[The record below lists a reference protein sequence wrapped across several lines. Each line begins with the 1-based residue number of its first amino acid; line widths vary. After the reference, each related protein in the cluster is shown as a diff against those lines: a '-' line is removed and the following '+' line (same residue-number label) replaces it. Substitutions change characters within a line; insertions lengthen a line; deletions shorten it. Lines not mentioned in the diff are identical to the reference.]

1 MLARQSLVAVHA
13 WPQCIDMAVDELRS
27 SQALTVIS
35 VPTPATTN
43 RLQARELIRVAL
55 RETLAKFFNQPAASI
70 TLVSQPGRAI
80 YVMNSPH
87 GCLQVSVSHMPGMS
101 LAAITKLTGVGVDL
115 MQVDQDVKVMF
126 DWTHNWAQVAL
137 DYLGPVESGLLK
149 STPSSYR
156 PTAFA
161 EAWTRLEARLKCL
174 GLALTEWTPILEKQ
188 LAACH
193 VMALALPENYCGA
206 IAINTSADL
215 A

>member
-1 MLARQSLVAVHA
+1 MAVHA
-13 WPQCIDMAVDELRS
+13 WPQCIDMAVNALRS

-43 RLQARELIRVAL
+43 RLQARERIRVAL

-80 YVMNSPH
+80 YVMNSPY

-101 LAAITKLTGVGVDL
+101 LAAITRHVDIGVGIDL
-115 MQVDQDVKVMF
+115 MQVDQDAKAMP

-149 STPSSYR
+149 STPSTQR
-156 PTAFA
+156 PAAFA

-188 LAACH
+188 LAVCH
-193 VMALALPENYCGA
+193 VMTLALPENYRGA
-206 IAINTSADL
+206 VAVNTSADL